1 MEHSFTR
8 QAVASSDYEQH
19 LSSLPKLSRAQK
31 AGRLE
36 AILADKS
43 NALRRIGQGMIG
55 PIQIRLR
62 YEGIVRNV
70 LVEDTLER
78 GPLMPY
84 DILDDMGMAYVLNST
99 DAEVKITPFEGKQ
112 AFPQLFRIASFPRIR
127 KEDLYF
133 LRVNAVEYAQDE
145 TRQAI
150 QKQEDARLILLL
162 EQAIVNLGTTLAAGN
177 TVGLAPTGGLA
188 TGIAAGPA
196 GETNEHTVLLGAGN
210 PLEPSDFYSAVT
222 MIEINQL
229 EARRVLAHPADIRD
243 LYTWD
248 LNVTGFRF
256 KDEVFSGGKITSF
269 GEFQIQRS
277 IIVPQGEVFLT
288 AEPEFV
294 GVMPVMYSLD
304 VEENHLVEQFYK
316 GWVMDELIGMLVLNS
331 RGLARI
337 LKSDSNAAPGKLD
350 ISGLGTG
357 TAVTWTL

>member
-1 MEHSFTR
+1 MEHLFER
-8 QAVASSDYEQH
+8 QSVASADYEQK
-19 LSSLPKLSRAQK
+19 LSNLPKLSK
-31 AGRLE
+31 
-36 AILADKS
+36 ADKRERLGQILS
-43 NALRRIGQGMIG
+43 DRKNALTRIGQGMIG

-84 DILDDMGMAYVLNST
+84 DILDDLGRAYVLNST
-99 DAEVKITPFEGKQ
+99 DSEVKITPFEGKQ
-112 AFPQLFRIASFPRIR
+112 AFPQLFRVASFPRVR
-127 KEDLYF
+127 KEDLYY

-162 EQAIVNLGTTLAAGN
+162 EQAIVNLGTARTGGTIGTGRTGGTATGLAA
-177 TVGLAPTGGLA
+177 P
-188 TGIAAGPA
+188 AAGTD
-196 GETNEHTVLLGAGN
+196 EQTVLVGAGN
-210 PLEPSDFYSAVT
+210 PLEPADFYNAVT
-222 MIEINQL
+222 QIEVNQL

-243 LYTWD
+243 LYNWD

-256 KDEVFSGGKITSF
+256 KDEVFSGGRITSF

-304 VEENHLVEQFYK
+304 VEENHQVEQFYK
-316 GWVMDELIGMLVLNS
+316 GWVMDELIGMLILNS
-331 RGLARI
+331 RGLSRI
-337 LKSDSNAAPGKLD
+337 LKADSTAAPAKLD
-350 ISGLGTG
+350 ISGLF
-357 TAVTWTL
+357 